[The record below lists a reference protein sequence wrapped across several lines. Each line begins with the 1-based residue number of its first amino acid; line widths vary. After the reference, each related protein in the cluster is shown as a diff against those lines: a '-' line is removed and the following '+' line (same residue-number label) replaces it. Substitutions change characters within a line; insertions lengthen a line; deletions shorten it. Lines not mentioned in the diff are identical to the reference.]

1 MIGRERDRPA
11 AALGPPGIGV
21 SPPRR
26 LRGYHPRADTNEGVT
41 HEGVPMKR
49 AALGLSLAL
58 LLAAGPVLA
67 QVTETVR
74 IAVTDVGVAM
84 AGAVFRPPGEGPFP
98 VVIYSHGRSGTE
110 VERARTRPPVMQSHV
125 RYWLDKGFAVVA
137 PIRPGYGET
146 GGADREDSGVRYD
159 IFGNCWGPPGFGR
172 AAAAARDAVLATLA
186 WIRRQPW
193 ADASRI
199 VLEGT
204 SMGGLASIA
213 TAAVNP
219 PGVMAYVNFAGG
231 TGGDGSRAPGHSCG
245 SADMQALMSIYGAM
259 THVPGLWLY
268 AENDSYWGADWP
280 RAWHRAFAAAGG
292 AATFVMTDPVP
303 GRDGHALLAR
313 GASLWRAHVDRFLEL
328 LGAPA
333 QPPEP

>member
-1 MIGRERDRPA
+1 VPRYRRRDSFAVIIGAQIPTRESMR
-11 AALGPPGIGV
+11 
-21 SPPRR
+21 
-26 LRGYHPRADTNEGVT
+26 
-41 HEGVPMKR
+41 R
-49 AALGLSLAL
+49 AALGLPLAL
-58 LLAAGPVLA
+58 LLAAGHVLA

-74 IAVTDVGVAM
+74 IAMPDPGVAM
-84 AGAVFRPPGEGPFP
+84 VGGVFRPSGEGPFP
-98 VVIYSHGRSGTE
+98 VVVYSHGRSGTE

-137 PIRPGYGET
+137 PIRPGYGQT

-172 AAAAARDAVLATLA
+172 AAAAAREAVLATLA
-186 WIRRQPW
+186 WIRQQPW

-219 PGVMAYVNFAGG
+219 PGVVAYVNFAGG

-245 SADMQALMSIYGAM
+245 SADMRSLMSIYGAM
-259 THVPGLWLY
+259 TRVPGLWLY
-268 AENDSYWGADWP
+268 ARNDSYWGTHWP
-280 RAWHRAFAAAGG
+280 RAWHRAFAEAGG
-292 AATFVMTDPVP
+292 PASFVMTDPVP
-303 GRDGHALLAR
+303 GADGHALLAR
-313 GASLWRAHVDRFLEL
+313 GAPQWRPHVDRFIAWLD
-328 LGAPA
+328 A
-333 QPPEP
+333 QDRWPEP